1 MKLFGSAKKIKRQI
15 KELRNCTE
23 YSSGSSSLVENQ
35 YQQESEVLYNF
46 MPNKYYAYLWNV
58 EPSNLV
64 FFWKPIILSLVILS

>member
-46 MPNKYYAYLWNV
+46 MPNKYYAYL
-58 EPSNLV
+58 
-64 FFWKPIILSLVILS
+64 